1 MQKETLETQNS
12 LIYHSEYGGDSEI
25 QLEVQQYANNG
36 RIAIFMLTNEEGY
49 PEHYGSLTVNI
60 DAPAP
65 AYCGYLDT
73 NNLSNAE
80 KFVTENGLGE
90 FTGLTGRSGFCVFPL
105 YLFNAEKLRELCPEQ
120 MELMSIASGQMQKS
134 RKKKKQIGGR
144 NNGNRD

>member
-1 MQKETLETQNS
+1 MQKETHETQNS

-36 RIAIFMLTNEEGY
+36 RIAISMLTNEEGY

-90 FTGLTGRSGFCVFPL
+90 FTGLTGRSGFVYFPFICSMPRSL
-105 YLFNAEKLRELCPEQ
+105 GSYVLNRWQLT
-120 MELMSIASGQMQKS
+120 SIASGRMQKKPE
-134 RKKKKQIGGR
+134 KKRADRRQKQW
-144 NNGNRD
+144 

>member
-1 MQKETLETQNS
+1 MQKETLETQNR

-90 FTGLTGRSGFCVFPL
+90 FTGL
-105 YLFNAEKLRELCPEQ
+105 
-120 MELMSIASGQMQKS
+120 SIGC
-134 RKKKKQIGGR
+134 
-144 NNGNRD
+144 NN

>member
-36 RIAIFMLTNEEGY
+36 RIAISMLTNEEGY

-80 KFVTENGLGE
+80 KFVTEVNLRGLQAE
-90 FTGLTGRSGFCVFPL
+90 AVFVYFPFICSMLRSLGSYVL
-105 YLFNAEKLRELCPEQ
+105 NRRQ
-120 MELMSIASGQMQKS
+120 LMSIASGWMQKS
-134 RKKKKQIGGR
+134 RKKKKADR
-144 NNGNRD
+144 R

>member
-1 MQKETLETQNS
+1 MQKETLETQNN

-120 MELMSIASGQMQKS
+120 MAAYEYSIGTDAKKPEKEKADRRQK
-134 RKKKKQIGGR
+134 QW
-144 NNGNRD
+144 

>member
-105 YLFNAEKLRELCPEQ
+105 YLFNAEKRGIKYSTSYRCQ
-120 MELMSIASGQMQKS
+120 T
-134 RKKKKQIGGR
+134 GG
-144 NNGNRD
+144 NHADTEPCCFDAF